1 MRRFQRYGNSWAD
14 APRRSSLRGV
24 EGCSVIR
31 IGEHPVPAVLGAW
44 LGFAVGALRRQHE
57 TLLRTNKCF
66 AEDSGRCQAVTSMR
80 TPNAERRTPNAERR
94 TPNAERRT
102 PNAERRTSGSGAAL
116 AMPGRPIDPYAFV
129 SIGGSGNRDQDSPH
143 SNLNRRRVL
152 ASRAVVRPDPLA
164 LEWAT
169 ALALRSLPC
178 PRKAAPC
185 ARFRSPCWVRRDR
198 RRRVDQPAHAFHAPM
213 ETRSRCPGTRLSTCC
228 WPMVVS
234 QGSGR
239 SRCTRVAGKRQR
251 LRVEKTG
258 GACSDSSSGLSRP
271 R

>member
-1 MRRFQRYGNSWAD
+1 MPRFRRCGNSWAD

-31 IGEHPVPAVLGAW
+31 IGEHPAPAVPGAW
-44 LGFAVGALRRQHE
+44 LASPSRLCGDSTKPFSAPTSASPKTAEGARQSRR
-57 TLLRTNKCF
+57 C
-66 AEDSGRCQAVTSMR
+66 
-80 TPNAERRTPNAERR
+80 
-94 TPNAERRT
+94 
-102 PNAERRTSGSGAAL
+102 ERRTSGSGAAL

-152 ASRAVVRPDPLA
+152 ASCAVVRPDPLA

-198 RRRVDQPAHAFHAPM
+198 RRRVDQPPHAFHAPM
-213 ETRSRCPGTRLSTCC
+213 ETRSRCPGPRLSTCC
-228 WPMVVS
+228 WPMVV
-234 QGSGR
+234 
-239 SRCTRVAGKRQR
+239 
-251 LRVEKTG
+251 
-258 GACSDSSSGLSRP
+258 
-271 R
+271 